1 MTLPVEQFSY
11 LSWMKSD
18 LRIEE
23 FSVESLQVTPLNIS
37 AKVWFNELD
46 RVVLEMHISRM
57 FQFEKLWYSA
67 VKFTETCRDKIK
79 SNYTCNIKLAP
90 KIIIYKKKFMR
101 HYNGRYLETEN
112 SICSCR
118 QNWYLQLFIKI
129 ALLAILHDI
138 YFVCCGWQLLKHFF
152 LFGKVWENLE
162 FVFAMLIAFITI
174 LR

>member
-1 MTLPVEQFSY
+1 
-11 LSWMKSD
+11 MKSD

-79 SNYTCNIKLAP
+79 SNYTFNIKLAP

-101 HYNGRYLETEN
+101 HFKGR
-112 SICSCR
+112 
-118 QNWYLQLFIKI
+118 
-129 ALLAILHDI
+129 
-138 YFVCCGWQLLKHFF
+138 
-152 LFGKVWENLE
+152 
-162 FVFAMLIAFITI
+162 IAFRGISKQKTLSAAVAI
-174 LR
+174 IDIHNYLLR

>member
-46 RVVLEMHISRM
+46 RIVLEMHISRM

-79 SNYTCNIKLAP
+79 SNYTFNIKLAP
-90 KIIIYKKKFMR
+90 KIIIYKKKIHETFI
-101 HYNGRYLETEN
+101 YKGR
-112 SICSCR
+112 
-118 QNWYLQLFIKI
+118 
-129 ALLAILHDI
+129 
-138 YFVCCGWQLLKHFF
+138 
-152 LFGKVWENLE
+152 
-162 FVFAMLIAFITI
+162 IAFRGISKQKTLSAAVAKI
-174 LR
+174 DIHNYLLR

>member
-79 SNYTCNIKLAP
+79 SNYTFNIKLAP
-90 KIIIYKKKFMR
+90 KIIIYKKK
-101 HYNGRYLETEN
+101 N
-112 SICSCR
+112 SWDISR
-118 QNWYLQLFIKI
+118 VELHSEVSRNRKLYLQLSPKLIFTI
-129 ALLAILHDI
+129 I
-138 YFVCCGWQLLKHFF
+138 Y
-152 LFGKVWENLE
+152 
-162 FVFAMLIAFITI
+162 
-174 LR
+174 